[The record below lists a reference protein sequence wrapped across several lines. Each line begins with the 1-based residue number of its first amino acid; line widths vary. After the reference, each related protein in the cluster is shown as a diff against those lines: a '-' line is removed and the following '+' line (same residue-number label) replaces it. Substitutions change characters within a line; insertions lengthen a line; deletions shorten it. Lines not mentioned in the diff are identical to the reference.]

1 MKTKKF
7 ETPEFE
13 IVCLEV
19 EDIVTASGDDMG
31 DDIFDDGYS
40 QE

>member
-7 ETPEFE
+7 ETPELE
-13 IVCLEV
+13 IVCLKV
-19 EDIVTASGDDMG
+19 EDIVTASDDMG
-31 DDIFDDGYS
+31 DDIFNDEYS